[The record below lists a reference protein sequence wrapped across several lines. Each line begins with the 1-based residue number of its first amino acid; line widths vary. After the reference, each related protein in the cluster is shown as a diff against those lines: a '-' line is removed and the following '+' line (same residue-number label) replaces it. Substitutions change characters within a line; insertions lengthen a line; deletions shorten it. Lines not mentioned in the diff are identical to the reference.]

1 MAPTLTLHYKS
12 EGNLGE
18 TSVGSFA
25 IVTTENPAVV
35 SVISSRNTDQRAVLK
50 FAAATT
56 ATAVAC
62 HLSPPGTV
70 TNQIQ
75 AAFPELRL
83 LVITDPRTDHQP
95 LTEASC
101 LTAYHCSVSH
111 RLSSA
116 LCGHCHLWQ

>member
-50 FAAATT
+50 FAAATGAPAIAGHFT
-56 ATAVAC
+56 PGSCSNRLPGSTSPSQR
-62 HLSPPGTV
+62 HLMST
-70 TNQIQ
+70 
-75 AAFPELRL
+75 
-83 LVITDPRTDHQP
+83 
-95 LTEASC
+95 
-101 LTAYHCSVSH
+101 
-111 RLSSA
+111 
-116 LCGHCHLWQ
+116 